1 MSIGIDI
8 INDDIKNL
16 ITYDFSKT
24 EPEFDS
30 ISPNQP
36 LLMVWRI
43 EKLKLKKWPKENFG
57 TFYDGDSFLI
67 LNIKSIDEKN
77 AHVWTGKNSS
87 KDEISYVSYKVLQLD
102 QKLEN
107 NLEIFYESQGNESK
121 LFKSY
126 FNFFTVVKGGVEAN
140 LELFKKKSY
149 KARLFHVHGDGAN
162 LQSREVP
169 INKKNLDSG
178 DVYLLDTGLK
188 VYIWI
193 GIKSSGFEKFH
204 IACLSK
210 KISEMRDNKVTIFT
224 IDEKGNQEI
233 DLKIKKEFDEMM
245 EKYEEEMTIEK
256 KENIYDGPKKMMKLS
271 DEKGKFELSD
281 VPYSKDSLHS
291 NDSFLIDR
299 GDALII
305 WIGKDA
311 SKKEKR
317 YARLYANKYISSENR
332 TKGLPIYVTVEGK
345 KNNELD
351 RCFA

>member
-1 MSIGIDI
+1 
-8 INDDIKNL
+8 
-16 ITYDFSKT
+16 
-24 EPEFDS
+24 
-30 ISPNQP
+30 
-36 LLMVWRI
+36 
-43 EKLKLKKWPKENFG
+43 
-57 TFYDGDSFLI
+57 
-67 LNIKSIDEKN
+67 
-77 AHVWTGKNSS
+77 
-87 KDEISYVSYKVLQLD
+87 
-102 QKLEN
+102 
-107 NLEIFYESQGNESK
+107 
-121 LFKSY
+121 
-126 FNFFTVVKGGVEAN
+126 
-140 LELFKKKSY
+140 
-149 KARLFHVHGDGAN
+149 
-162 LQSREVP
+162 
-169 INKKNLDSG
+169 
-178 DVYLLDTGLK
+178 
-188 VYIWI
+188 
-193 GIKSSGFEKFH
+193 
-204 IACLSK
+204 
-210 KISEMRDNKVTIFT
+210 
-224 IDEKGNQEI
+224 
-233 DLKIKKEFDEMM
+233 MM

>member
-8 INDDIKNL
+8 INEDIKNL
-16 ITYDFSKT
+16 ISYDFSKT

-36 LLMVWRI
+36 TLMIWRI
-43 EKLKLKKWPKENFG
+43 EKLKLKKWPKESFG

-102 QKLEN
+102 QKLDN
-107 NLEIFYESQGNESK
+107 NLEIFYESQGNEST

-126 FNFFTVVKGGVEAN
+126 FDYFTVVKGGVEAN
-140 LELFKKKSY
+140 LELFKKKAY
-149 KARLFHVHGDGAN
+149 KSRLFHVHGEGAN
-162 LQSREVP
+162 LQSREIP

-178 DVYLLDTGLK
+178 DTYLLDTGLK
-188 VYIWI
+188 VYTWI
-193 GIKSSGFEKFH
+193 GTKSTGFEKFH
-204 IACLSK
+204 IGCLAK
-210 KISEMRDNKVTIFT
+210 KISEMRENKVSILS
-224 IDEKGNQEI
+224 IEENGNQEI
-233 DLKIKKEFDEMM
+233 DLKNKKEFDEVM
-245 EKYEEEMTIEK
+245 EKYKEEMTIEK
-256 KENIYDGPKKMMKLS
+256 KENIFNGPKKMMKLS

-281 VPYSKDSLHS
+281 VPYSKDSLS
-291 NDSFLIDR
+291 SKDSFLIDR

-311 SKKEKR
+311 SKNEKR
-317 YARLYANKYISSENR
+317 YARLYANKYISKENR

-345 KNNELD
+345 KNKELD
-351 RCFA
+351 QCFA